1 LHALCNLPSLP
12 HSIEHLNQEACMQHT
27 HAALSQK
34 PARNF
39 LLQITAER
47 HLFTIGNKGNGTP

>member
-1 LHALCNLPSLP
+1 
-12 HSIEHLNQEACMQHT
+12 MQHT

-47 HLFTIGNKGNGTP
+47 HLFTIGNKGNGTPQDSGLTNST